1 MSTLVL
7 TSHGRFCEEL
17 KKSVELI
24 FGPQDEIRTLA
35 LLPEEGEEDYVRKFK
50 ALQEETNGDKLIVL
64 ADLMGGTPANQVS
77 KFVMQGANIDS
88 YTGMNMPMC
97 ISYLNAQMTG
107 QPLNLVSDATQG
119 VQYLN
124 DMLPKN
130 E

>member
-35 LLPEEGEEDYVRKFK
+35 LLTEEGEEDYVRKFK

-77 KFVMQGANIDS
+77 KFVMQGANIDL

>member
-24 FGPQDEIRTLA
+24 FGPQDGIRTLA

-77 KFVMQGANIDS
+77 KFVMQGANIDL

-97 ISYLNAQMTG
+97 IGYLNAQMTG
-107 QPLNLVSDATQG
+107 QSLNLVNDATQG

>member
-77 KFVMQGANIDS
+77 KFVMQGANIDL
-88 YTGMNMPMC
+88 YTEMNMPMC

>member
-1 MSTLVL
+1 MSKLVL

-24 FGPQDEIRTLA
+24 FGEQPEIYTLP
-35 LLPEEGEEDYVRKFK
+35 LLPEEGEADYVKKFEAIK
-50 ALQEETNGDKLIVL
+50 AETNGEKLIVL
-64 ADLMGGTPANQVS
+64 ADLMGGTPANQIS
-77 KFVMQGANIDS
+77 KYVMNGEDIDL

-107 QPLNLVSDATQG
+107 QPLNLINDATAG
-119 VQYLN
+119 VKLLN

-130 E
+130 

>member
-77 KFVMQGANIDS
+77 KFVVQGANIDL

>member
-35 LLPEEGEEDYVRKFK
+35 LLPEVGEEDYVRKFK

-77 KFVMQGANIDS
+77 KFVMQGANIDL

>member
-24 FGPQDEIRTLA
+24 FGPQDDIRTLA
-35 LLPEEGEEDYVRKFK
+35 LLPEEGEDDYIRKFT
-50 ALQEETNGDKLIVL
+50 ALQTETNGDKLIVL

-77 KFVMQGANIDS
+77 KLVMQGADIDL

-107 QPLNLVSDATQG
+107 QPFNLVADATAG
-119 VQYLN
+119 VKFLN
-124 DMLPKN
+124 EMLPKN
-130 E
+130 

>member
-77 KFVMQGANIDS
+77 KFVMQGANIDL

-124 DMLPKN
+124 DMVPKN